1 MVRNRLMDVLMKILL
16 PACFIALKLT
26 GSFIDFMLGFANS
39 NVQEDIDIDTSQG
52 RDSRA
57 VNHGSNRIKLIS
69 SSVDYR
75 YRESYETV
83 VEDLLA
89 LNGTSAVVDFLVSKG
104 SYTLTNLFGKK
115 TIESFKFRTCVK
127 PILSENR
134 LGETEI
140 VYESLTAQ
148 DSLQKRTST
157 DFKRFL

>member
-1 MVRNRLMDVLMKILL
+1 MKILL

-26 GSFIDFMLGFANS
+26 GSYIDFMLGLANS
-39 NVQEDIDIDTSQG
+39 KVQEDIDIVTSEV

-57 VNHGSNRIKLIS
+57 VNHGSYRIELIQ

-83 VEDLLA
+83 FE
-89 LNGTSAVVDFLVSKG
+89 DFLVSKG
-104 SYTLTNLFGKK
+104 TNALKNLFGKK
-115 TIESFKFRTCVK
+115 TVESFKFRTCVK
-127 PILSENR
+127 PILSVNR

-148 DSLQKRTST
+148 DLLPKRTQKQFQPFLWEQQFFEAT
-157 DFKRFL
+157 KVCDFR